1 MLRLVSFRPLAHAD
15 VDSAISWYG
24 DERPALALAFAE
36 SLDAVIGRIRET
48 PMQFPKVRGE
58 IRRALL
64 GSFPYGV
71 YFLVTATRIEV
82 LAVVHLHRKPDTWK
96 NRG

>member
-1 MLRLVSFRPLAHAD
+1 MPRSVSFRPLAHAD
-15 VDSAISWYG
+15 VDNAISWYG

-36 SLDAVIGRIRET
+36 SLDAVIARIREA
-48 PMQFPKVRGE
+48 PMQFPIVRGE

-64 GSFPYGV
+64 GRFPYGV
-71 YFLVTATRIEV
+71 FFTVTDTQIEV
-82 LAVVHLHRKPDTWK
+82 LAVIHLHRKPGTWQ